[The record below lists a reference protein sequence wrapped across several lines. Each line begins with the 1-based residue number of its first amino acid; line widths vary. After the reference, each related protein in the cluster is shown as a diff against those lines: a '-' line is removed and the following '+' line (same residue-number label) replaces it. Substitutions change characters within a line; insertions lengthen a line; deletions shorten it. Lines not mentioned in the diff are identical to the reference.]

1 MLHMAQEM
9 QTIKEKMYLMMNAL
23 KGWMSTS
30 LDKLVHC
37 INSPFTTL
45 VTSFPLPT
53 KFKMPQV
60 EAYNGSKDPFNH
72 LESFKTLIHLQ
83 GAPDEIMCKA
93 FPTTLKGPTQVWFS
107 KIAPNSVLTFKKL
120 SGLFVTHFIG
130 G

>member
-1 MLHMAQEM
+1 M
-9 QTIKEKMYLMMNAL
+9 QTIKEKMDLMMNAL

-30 LDKLVHC
+30 LDILVHC

-53 KFKMPQV
+53 KFRMPQM
-60 EAYNGSKDPFNH
+60 EAYNGSKDPFDH

-83 GAPDEIMCKA
+83 GAPDEIMCRA

>member
-1 MLHMAQEM
+1 MVQEM
-9 QTIKEKMYLMMNAL
+9 QTIKEKMDLMMNAL
-23 KGWMSTS
+23 KGWMSIS

-120 SGLFVTHFIG
+120 SGLFITHFIG